1 MNKEVDPILFSTM
14 LGRVIEDIVYRQLE
28 DLQRQGNISDK
39 GLEWLRDVSSA
50 TDKEGKPKQPIN
62 FERIDQDLR
71 ILIDLKEEFDKQYGL
86 DDSSNDFGVDA
97 GPSA

>member
-1 MNKEVDPILFSTM
+1 MNKEVDPILLSTM
-14 LGRVIEDIVYRQLE
+14 LGRAIEDIVYRQLE

-39 GLEWLRDVSSA
+39 GLEWLRDVSSI
-50 TDKEGKPKQPIN
+50 TDKEGNPKQPMN
-62 FERIDQDLR
+62 FERIDRDLR
-71 ILIDLKEEFDKQYGL
+71 VLIDLKEQFDKQYGL

>member
-1 MNKEVDPILFSTM
+1 MNKEVDPILLSTM

-39 GLEWLRDVSSA
+39 GLEWLRDVSSP

-71 ILIDLKEEFDKQYGL
+71 VLIDLKEQFDKQYGL